1 MEILKETIEF
11 IEFLDYITIV
21 FAFFAMIGTFVN
33 FFYRRKDS
41 KLIKIYIKFP
51 DNSTRLV
58 PYHITRR
65 NFTRSE
71 LFGILRAI
79 DKEGSFNI
87 KYTSTPEFFDDVLQ
101 VQKGKSDEITIRLE
115 TNDKF
120 SWAEI

>member
-58 PYHITRR
+58 PCHITRR

-79 DKEGSFNI
+79 NKEESFKI
-87 KYTSTPEFFDDVLQ
+87 KYISTREFFNDVLQ

-120 SWAEI
+120 SWTEI

>member
-11 IEFLDYITIV
+11 IEFLDYVTIV
-21 FAFFAMIGTFVN
+21 FAFFEMIGFFVN

-41 KLIKIYIKFP
+41 KLIKIYINFP

-58 PYHITRR
+58 PCHITRR

-71 LFGILRAI
+71 LFEILRAI
-79 DKEGSFNI
+79 DNNENFNI
-87 KYTSTPEFFDDVLQ
+87 KHTYTPEFFNDVLQ

-115 TNDKF
+115 TDDKF
-120 SWAEI
+120 NWA

>member
-79 DKEGSFNI
+79 DKEESFKI
-87 KYTSTPEFFDDVLQ
+87 KYISTPEFFDDVLQ

-115 TNDKF
+115 TDDKF
-120 SWAEI
+120 SWTEI

>member
-11 IEFLDYITIV
+11 IEFLDYVTIV

-71 LFGILRAI
+71 LFEILRAI
-79 DKEGSFNI
+79 DNNENFNI
-87 KYTSTPEFFDDVLQ
+87 KHTYTPEFFDDVLQ

-115 TNDKF
+115 TDDKF

>member
-1 MEILKETIEF
+1 MEILKETIEL
-11 IEFLDYITIV
+11 IEILDYITIV
-21 FAFFAMIGTFVN
+21 FAFFAMIGTFIN

-41 KLIKIYIKFP
+41 KLIKIYIQFP
-51 DNSTRLV
+51 DGSRRLV

-87 KYTSTPEFFDDVLQ
+87 KYTSTPEFLMMFCRCKRVRAM
-101 VQKGKSDEITIRLE
+101 RLL
-115 TNDKF
+115 
-120 SWAEI
+120 